1 MNRQIGLC
9 IRTSL
14 FLHKFVFELKY
25 LQYTLSIYA
34 EFVASGCIILW
45 ATNASAALSCW
56 NFTFSPIRHLFPS
69 PSSLSSCW
77 RPKDM
82 FLSPSYPP
90 TPQNYWLAVP
100 YNICCSIAGKKF
112 KRRLLPNQL
121 WPLVHMHLVTEMP
134 YTIRGHQPRIE
145 IYVPD

>member
-14 FLHKFVFELKY
+14 FLNKFVFELKY

-82 FLSPSYPP
+82 FLSIPLPHKIIDLRFPIIFVVVLREKNSKE
-90 TPQNYWLAVP
+90 NYCLTK
-100 YNICCSIAGKKF
+100 YGH
-112 KRRLLPNQL
+112 LY
-121 WPLVHMHLVTEMP
+121 VHMHLVTEMP